1 MRFGV
6 LGPVEMRRA
15 GHELPLGG
23 PKQRALLAIL
33 LLDANRVVSRD
44 RLSDG
49 LWGERP
55 PASADHTLDNYV
67 SRLRK
72 TLGPGRLERRP
83 PGYLLRVAP
92 GEFDLDRFE
101 QLFTEGRDALARG
114 DAADAARALEAALAL
129 WRGPALADV
138 LDEPFAQAESG
149 RLEER
154 RLRALE
160 ERIEA
165 ELALGAAAELI
176 RELEE
181 LVRQEPFRERPLG
194 QLMLSLY
201 RSGRQAEALSVF
213 QAGRKRFAEELG
225 LEPGPQLVELQ
236 RRILDHDPS
245 LAAPAAAATQEAP
258 RRGRRPRRLAIAAAA
273 GALVAL
279 GVSLGI
285 VFATHRGGDA
295 EPIPA
300 TSRLVGLDLQ
310 SGAVA
315 ATVSP
320 TAKPAAVAG
329 GNGSL
334 WLADPD
340 AGAIERVDLDSR
352 TVIDRIPVDGSP
364 GALAVGGRSLWVASI
379 PQGGLSRVDPVTGTV
394 TQRSRLGVDISD
406 LAFGGADAGLWV
418 ADATDR
424 ALIEIDPE
432 SGAVRRTLGLQLK
445 PTALSLARAAIW
457 VAAYDTNS
465 IAEVDP
471 RSGET
476 VATIAVGNGPSA
488 LAVDGDSVWVVNTL
502 DSTVSRIDARTG
514 SVVATVPVGS
524 GPAGI
529 AVAGGFVWV
538 ANLNSSTVSRI
549 DPRSDDVVAT
559 SKVGG
564 GPTSIAAAGGKIWVG
579 TRPPASRRGG
589 TLRLVYSHSISIDP
603 ALQLDLLPLQ
613 SDGLTRDGLV
623 TYNHV
628 PGPAG
633 TQLVPDLAVRLPVP
647 SAGGTVYTFR
657 LRAGIRYSD
666 GRQVRARDFRRG
678 IERVFRLESGGRD
691 LFAAIVGAAE
701 CTRRPATCDLRH
713 GIVTNETS
721 RTVTFRLTHP
731 DPNLLVAL
739 SYGGLASAVPAGT
752 PFRDTGFTPIPGT
765 GPYRIATAGPNEIH
779 YVRNP
784 FFREWSHA
792 AQPNGN
798 PDEIVMRFGLSAD
811 EEIRAIQEGRTDWSA
826 DIVPARL
833 LPLLR
838 TRFPAQLH
846 TNATTETDFFRLNT
860 TLRPFDDV
868 RVRRALNLAIDRR
881 AIVRIYGGRDAAA
894 PTCQVLPAGIA
905 GFRRYCP
912 FTRRPRA
919 DGVWTAP
926 DLPLARKLVAAS
938 GARGTRVTVWGWSD
952 DATISPAVVRYT
964 ASVLRRLGFRTRVR
978 IVSHA
983 SPGPLTESPIQLIPA
998 GWLDTTPYNFLGP
1011 WFSCNGAANA
1021 GFFCDPALDR
1031 TIRLAR
1037 GLEAA
1042 NPRAAASLWAR
1053 ADRAVVDQA
1062 AWVPLVNPRLID
1074 FVSAR
1079 VRNYQH
1085 HPYWGILA
1093 DQLVV
1098 G

>member
-1 MRFGV
+1 MQFGV
-6 LGPVEMRRA
+6 LGPVEVRRA

-23 PKQRALLAIL
+23 PKQRALLAML
-33 LLDANRVVSRD
+33 LLNGNKVVSRD

-55 PASADHTLDNYV
+55 PASVEHTLDNYV

-72 TLGPGRLERRP
+72 ALGPGRLERRP
-83 PGYLLRVAP
+83 PGYLLRVEP

-101 QLFTEGRDALARG
+101 KLFNEGCDALASG
-114 DAADAARALEAALAL
+114 NAAVAARTLEASLGL
-129 WRGPALADV
+129 WRGAALADV

-165 ELALGAAAELI
+165 DLARGGAADLI
-176 RELEE
+176 PELEE

-194 QLMLSLY
+194 QLMLALY
-201 RSGRQAEALSVF
+201 RSGRQAEALAVF
-213 QAGRKRFAEELG
+213 QAGRRSLSEEVG
-225 LEPGPQLVELQ
+225 LEPGPPLVELQ
-236 RRILDHDPS
+236 RKILDHDPS
-245 LAAPAAAATQEAP
+245 LAAPATGRAPTGRRRRRPLTIAGAAAFV
-258 RRGRRPRRLAIAAAA
+258 L
-273 GALVAL
+273 AL
-279 GVSLGI
+279 GASLGI
-285 VFATHRGGDA
+285 VFADRGGPGDRA
-295 EPIPA
+295 SAPGLVA
-300 TSRLVGLDLQ
+300 MDSR
-310 SGAVA
+310 SGAVS

-320 TAKPAAVAG
+320 TVSPAAVATG
-329 GNGSL
+329 YGSL
-334 WLADPD
+334 WLADPS
-340 AGAIERVDLDSR
+340 AGAVERIDLDSR
-352 TVIDRIPVDGSP
+352 TVADRIPVGGSP
-364 GALAVGGRSLWVASI
+364 GAIAVGGRSVWVASI
-379 PQGGLSRVDPVTGTV
+379 PQGGLSRLDPETGTV
-394 TQRSRLGVDISD
+394 TQRLRLGVDVSA
-406 LAFGGADAGLWV
+406 LAFGGSDRGLWV
-418 ADATDR
+418 ADVTDR

-432 SGAVRRTLGLQLK
+432 SGGVRRTLDLQVE
-445 PTALSLARAAIW
+445 PTALAVDKAAIW
-457 VAAYDTNS
+457 VASYNSNS
-465 IAEVDP
+465 IAEVDAA
-471 RSGET
+471 SGET
-476 VATIAVGNGPSA
+476 IATIPVGNGPSA
-488 LAVDGDSVWVVNTL
+488 IAIEGDSVWVVNAL
-502 DSTVSRIDARTG
+502 DSTVSRIKASTE

-529 AVAGGFVWV
+529 AVARGSVWV
-538 ANLNSSTVSRI
+538 ANLNSSSVSRI
-549 DPRSDDVVAT
+549 DPRSNAVVAT
-559 SKVGG
+559 SSVVGG
-564 GPTSIAAAGGKIWVG
+564 ATAVAAADGKVWVG
-579 TRPPASRRGG
+579 TRLPASRRGG
-589 TLRLVYSHSISIDP
+589 TLRLVFSHAISIDP
-603 ALQLDLLPLQ
+603 ALQLDLFPLQ
-613 SDGLTRDGLV
+613 SDALTRDGLV

-647 SAGGTVYTFR
+647 TEGGTVYTFR
-657 LRAGIRYSD
+657 LRPGILYSD
-666 GRQVRARDFRRG
+666 GRHLQARDFRRG
-678 IERVFRLESGGRD
+678 IERVFRLESAGRD
-691 LFAAIVGAAE
+691 LFVAIVGAAE

-721 RTVTFRLTHP
+721 RTVTFRLTRP
-731 DPNLLVAL
+731 DPNFLVAL

-752 PFRDTGFTPIPGT
+752 PFRNTGFTPIPGT
-765 GPYRIATAGPNEIH
+765 GPYRVATAGPREIH

-792 AQPNGN
+792 AQPDGN

-811 EEIRAIQEGRTDWSA
+811 EEIRAIQEGRADWSA
-826 DIVPARL
+826 DIVPARQ

-912 FTRRPRA
+912 FTRHPRA
-919 DGVWTAP
+919 DGAWTAP

-938 GARGTRVTVWGWSD
+938 GTRGSRVTVWGWSD
-952 DATISPAVVRYT
+952 DATISPAVARYT

-983 SPGPLTESPIQLIPA
+983 SPAPLTESPIQLIPA

-1037 GLEAA
+1037 SLEAT
-1042 NPRAAASLWAR
+1042 NPRAAASVWAR
-1053 ADRAVVDQA
+1053 ADRTVVDQA

-1098 G
+1098 D